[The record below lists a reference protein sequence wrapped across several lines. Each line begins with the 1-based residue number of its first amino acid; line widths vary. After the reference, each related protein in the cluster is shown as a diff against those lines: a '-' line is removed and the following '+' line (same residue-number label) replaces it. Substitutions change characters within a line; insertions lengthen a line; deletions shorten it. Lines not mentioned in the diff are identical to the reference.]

1 MHGPAER
8 TFSHPQPPPIP
19 CVSPA
24 TPTGTRQMTR
34 SSLYFVVIA
43 LAVLAVGL
51 AGYIV
56 YQQNQQPSL
65 EIKVDGNGIKIDGN

>member
-1 MHGPAER
+1 
-8 TFSHPQPPPIP
+8 
-19 CVSPA
+19 
-24 TPTGTRQMTR
+24 MTR
-34 SSLYFVVIA
+34 SSLYFIVIA

-65 EIKVDGNGIKIDGN
+65 EIKVDGNGIKIDGNS

>member
-1 MHGPAER
+1 
-8 TFSHPQPPPIP
+8 
-19 CVSPA
+19 
-24 TPTGTRQMTR
+24 MTR
-34 SSLYFVVIA
+34 SSLYFIVIA
-43 LAVLAVGL
+43 LAVLAIGL

>member
-1 MHGPAER
+1 
-8 TFSHPQPPPIP
+8 
-19 CVSPA
+19 
-24 TPTGTRQMTR
+24 MTR

-56 YQQNQQPSL
+56 YQQNQRPSL

>member
-1 MHGPAER
+1 
-8 TFSHPQPPPIP
+8 
-19 CVSPA
+19 
-24 TPTGTRQMTR
+24 MTR
-34 SSLYFVVIA
+34 SSLYFVVAA
-43 LAVLAVGL
+43 LAVLAIGL

>member
-1 MHGPAER
+1 
-8 TFSHPQPPPIP
+8 
-19 CVSPA
+19 
-24 TPTGTRQMTR
+24 MTR

>member
-1 MHGPAER
+1 
-8 TFSHPQPPPIP
+8 
-19 CVSPA
+19 
-24 TPTGTRQMTR
+24 MTR
-34 SSLYFVVIA
+34 SSRYFIVIA

-51 AGYIV
+51 AGYIL

>member
-1 MHGPAER
+1 
-8 TFSHPQPPPIP
+8 
-19 CVSPA
+19 
-24 TPTGTRQMTR
+24 MTR
-34 SSLYFVVIA
+34 SSLYFIVIA

-65 EIKVDGNGIKIDGN
+65 QIKVDGNGIKIDGN

>member
-1 MHGPAER
+1 
-8 TFSHPQPPPIP
+8 
-19 CVSPA
+19 
-24 TPTGTRQMTR
+24 MTR
-34 SSLYFVVIA
+34 SSLYFIVIA